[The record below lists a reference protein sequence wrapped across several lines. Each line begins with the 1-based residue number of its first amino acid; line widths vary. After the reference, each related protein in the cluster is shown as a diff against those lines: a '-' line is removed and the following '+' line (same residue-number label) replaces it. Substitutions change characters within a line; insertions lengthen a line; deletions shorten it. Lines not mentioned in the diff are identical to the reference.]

1 MWFRLIW
8 RVSDNFRRVIS
19 ILPFGAKQLLV
30 SIIALFVYLPLAR
43 FSLLMERLGGDVSNI
58 PLSDYR
64 NKSFYTMNTDSLDRF
79 GARLEKRF
87 SRREIVSML
96 ESVGFERIQFSNT
109 TPLPAKIYANEGVAQ
124 VIFFESAD
132 ECDISYKDRK
142 GKYQGQTGV
151 TLPRT

>member
-30 SIIALFVYLPLAR
+30 SVIALFVYLPLSR
-43 FSLLMERLGGDVSNI
+43 FLLLMERLGGDISNI

-64 NKSFYTMNTDSLDRF
+64 NKSFYTMSTDSLGRF
-79 GARLEKRF
+79 CTRLEKRF

-109 TPLPAKIYANEGVAQ
+109 TPFWVCVA
-124 VIFFESAD
+124 
-132 ECDISYKDRK
+132 YK
-142 GKYQGQTGV
+142 V
-151 TLPRT
+151 